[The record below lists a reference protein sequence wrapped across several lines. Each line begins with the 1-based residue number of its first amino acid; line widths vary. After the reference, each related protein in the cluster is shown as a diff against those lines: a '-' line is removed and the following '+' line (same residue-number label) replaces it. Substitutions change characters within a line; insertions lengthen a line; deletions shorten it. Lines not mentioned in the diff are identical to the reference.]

1 MMVGNWNNQQ
11 QMVTVK
17 IIVTVMV
24 IVIVVKVKVMVKEK
38 YKYHDKNDSFMN
50 IAEVHTNIQYLSLSK
65 PKLMI
70 TTATKAT
77 LAIKKRNLKLYLRL

>member
-1 MMVGNWNNQQ
+1 MVS
-11 QMVTVK
+11 VV
-17 IIVTVMV
+17 
-24 IVIVVKVKVMVKEK
+24 VVKVKVMVKEK

-50 IAEVHTNIQYLSLSK
+50 IAEVHKHIQYLSLSK

-77 LAIKKRNLKLYLRL
+77 LAIERRNLKLFLYL

>member
-1 MMVGNWNNQQ
+1 
-11 QMVTVK
+11 MVTEK
-17 IIVTVMV
+17 IIVSVMV

-38 YKYHDKNDSFMN
+38 YKYHDKNDSFIN
-50 IAEVHTNIQYLSLSK
+50 IAEVHTNNQYLSLSK

-77 LAIKKRNLKLYLRL
+77 LAIKIRNLRLFLYL